1 MRLSRERRRD
11 VAVAGWWVGTR
22 VALAAFVLLAAYL
35 LRVDAALR
43 SRDAGRW
50 LLERL
55 TWWDTWHYVRIAERG
70 YLPPGLPC
78 CDQAFFPGYPLLM
91 RAVSPLTGG
100 SVAVAGLLISLVAG
114 AVTAALLWR
123 VADLRAP
130 GSGRDAVLLLAV
142 APFGVFLSAVY
153 TESLFLALALGA
165 WLAASR
171 RRWWWAGALAAG
183 TAAIRVNGLFL
194 AAALGVMYLEQL
206 RRDGRRRPR
215 ADVLALAAPVAVVLA
230 FFGYLAWRTGSLRAW
245 QDAQTTG
252 WVRHAAWPW
261 EGLAAGWSAIRSAH
275 APDLVVS
282 RWADLLAVLAGIALV
297 VLLAR
302 WRRWPEA
309 TYVALSVAVLV
320 CSTMLTSAPRYAL
333 TWFPGYV
340 VMAELLR
347 RNGSGVPLR
356 AVALACLPLLGAL
369 SIAFAAHLWVA

>member
-1 MRLSRERRRD
+1 MTRRRD
-11 VAVAGWWVGTR
+11 LAVAGWWAATR
-22 VALAAFVLLAAYL
+22 LALVAFVLLSTYL
-35 LRVDAALR
+35 LRIDPGLR

-91 RAVSPLTGG
+91 RVLSPLTGG
-100 SVAVAGLLISLVAG
+100 SVAVAGLVISLVAG
-114 AVTAALLWR
+114 CVASVLLWR
-123 VADLRAP
+123 VAELRTP
-130 GSGRDAVLLLAV
+130 GTGRDGVLFLAV

-171 RRWWWAGALAAG
+171 RHWWWAGALAAG
-183 TAAIRVNGLFL
+183 TAAIRVNGLFV
-194 AAALGVMYLEQL
+194 AAALVVMYVEQL
-206 RRDGRRRPR
+206 RHDGRRRPR
-215 ADVLALAAPVAVVLA
+215 LDVLALTAPGLVVLA

-261 EGLAAGWSAIRSAH
+261 DGLAAGWSAIRSAH

-282 RWADLLAVLAGIALV
+282 RWADLLAVLLGIALV

-333 TWFPGYV
+333 TWFPGYLV
-340 VMAELLR
+340 AAELVR
-347 RNGSGVPLR
+347 RNGWGWLRIAVP
-356 AVALACLPLLGAL
+356 LACLPLLAAL
-369 SIAFAAHLWVA
+369 SLAFAAHLWVA